1 VEIVGG
7 SFAQRIAEHL
17 EIGYIPLELRVF
29 PDKEVCPRVM
39 GEVGKETI
47 LALRMEVDPNNYL
60 ARLLLTASTLRDSS
74 AQKITCVVP
83 YLIYAR
89 QDKVF
94 KEGESYSLKYML
106 DSLYNAGVDEVIT
119 VNSHAQRWKREINIS
134 KCKVYNLNAMPVI
147 AKAVDDF
154 DFVMGPDAGTERW
167 VKEIYELK
175 KVELKEVSYGFFE
188 KSRNLETGRIE
199 MYGKADVKNKNVLIV
214 DDIISSGK
222 TMLKAV
228 ENVKKSG
235 AEKIWVAAVHGLF
248 RDESLRDLENLC
260 DGVFATNTL
269 PHDAKEI
276 DIIPLICGKIKS

>member
-1 VEIVGG
+1 MEIVGG
-7 SFAQRIAEHL
+7 SFARRIAEYL
-17 EIGYIPLELRVF
+17 KIRYIPLELRVF
-29 PDKEVCPRVM
+29 PDKEVCPRVV

-60 ARLLLTASTLRDSS
+60 TKLLLTASTLRDSG

-106 DSLYNAGVDEVIT
+106 DSLYSAGVDEVIT

-167 VKEIYELK
+167 VKEIGEMN
-175 KVELKEVSYGFFE
+175 KVPYGHFS
-188 KSRNLETGRIE
+188 KVRDRETGDIE
-199 MYGKADVKNKNVLIV
+199 MSGESGLKGMDVLIV

-222 TMLKAV
+222 TILKAV

-235 AEKIWVAAVHGLF
+235 AEKIWVATVHGLF
-248 RDESLRDLENLC
+248 LGESLSDLESLC